1 MNEPLCYKVYWRKSF
16 TVSSKDVKLGKSPGF
31 CLFVCFLEPQFRW
44 LSCWVWR
51 EWAVETRAIVFS
63 WEKTATG
70 WECADQASTEELKQW
85 SMDRQVSKFPQFP
98 ASTSEFKKLKQTR
111 HRLAKLTGIS
121 LTATLI
127 ANSLAE
133 SCGLSCQV
141 RRKHWESSARL
152 RTTQAHLGEEATA
165 KPWQLLKVW
174 KLLKENRCED
184 WCLQLEITDHCSAAS
199 ESEHLINPRGE
210 IVLLQKLN

>member
-1 MNEPLCYKVYWRKSF
+1 MIEPLCYKVYWRKSF

-85 SMDRQVSKFPQFP
+85 SMDRQVSKFSQFP

-121 LTATLI
+121 LTAALI

-133 SCGLSCQV
+133 SCGLSCCLKNFQV
-141 RRKHWESSARL
+141 RSWYARWGENTEKAPPGRGPLKPTWERRPL
-152 RTTQAHLGEEATA
+152 QNHDNY
-165 KPWQLLKVW
+165 W
-174 KLLKENRCED
+174 KSGNF
-184 WCLQLEITDHCSAAS
+184 
-199 ESEHLINPRGE
+199 
-210 IVLLQKLN
+210 